1 MAGPPEQDEHQL
13 PSSLRAFLQRLYRDP
28 RYMLIGKAE
37 RFGRERVAFIEAS
50 TILSATGEVRG
61 QALLNQE
68 YFLDGRPD
76 GERPHGEASLLD
88 HYLSLHDEEPRH
100 LDEDDLIALHEE
112 SWQHY
117 VRRNFAFQL
126 RSYVLARDD
135 ADHNLG
141 LISLVEHSDAAEDS
155 SWTFLR
161 WRPWIERDRAVA
173 QALWDIQHG
182 EPEHAA
188 TELYRAQR
196 SIEQYG
202 HRHAE
207 QYAREESEG
216 ESLTATMGQHLQT
229 LTELLRRDL
238 HLPVCLEQQLDAATA
253 RQDKAEVAR
262 LRAELLRRAMDEPA

>member
-1 MAGPPEQDEHQL
+1 
-13 PSSLRAFLQRLYRDP
+13 
-28 RYMLIGKAE
+28 
-37 RFGRERVAFIEAS
+37 
-50 TILSATGEVRG
+50 VRG